1 MRVWY
6 AVWIQTK
13 KTKNFAFKKTSMRY
27 KIKPP
32 VPSPLS
38 DMTDSDDGDDGED
51 DGGGE
56 YGEDDG
62 DGEYGEGG
70 GDGENES

>member
-13 KTKNFAFKKTSMRY
+13 KTKNFAFKKTTMRY

-38 DMTDSDDGDDGED
+38 DMTDSDDGDD